1 MLNFFNYTHKGNNMN
16 KAEHVIEL
24 FKSHCNSS
32 TGKPNQWIGK
42 SNTYQFEIGRPTAN
56 GTINGVIRKLAGIDV
71 SGKEIWAVAGSIKID
86 LEGEFHRGTGIPRS
100 LMKDMTEQA
109 TFLYDQEKAAT
120 AIKTT
125 ATVTV

>member
-1 MLNFFNYTHKGNNMN
+1 MN

-24 FKSHCNSS
+24 FKAHCATS
-32 TGKPNQWIGK
+32 TGTQNSWIGK

-71 SGKEIWAVAGSIKID
+71 SGRQIWAVAGSIKVD

-100 LMKDMTEQA
+100 LMKEMTEQA
-109 TFLYDQEKAAT
+109 TFLYEQEKA
-120 AIKTT
+120 KTT
-125 ATVTV
+125 SAATVTV

>member
-1 MLNFFNYTHKGNNMN
+1 MN

-24 FKSHCNSS
+24 FKEHCMKS
-32 TGKPNQWIGK
+32 TGAPNTWIGK

-71 SGKEIWAVAGSIKID
+71 SGKQIWAVAGSIKVDI
-86 LEGEFHRGTGIPRS
+86 EGEFHRGTGIPRT
-100 LMKDMTEQA
+100 LMKELTSTASFLYEQA
-109 TFLYDQEKAAT
+109 KQPAVVA
-120 AIKTT
+120 

>member
-1 MLNFFNYTHKGNNMN
+1 MN

-24 FKSHCNSS
+24 FKSHCANS
-32 TGKPNQWIGK
+32 TGTQNSWIGK

-71 SGKEIWAVAGSIKID
+71 SGRQIWAVAGSIKVD

-100 LMKDMTEQA
+100 LMKEMTEQA
-109 TFLYDQEKAAT
+109 TFLYEQEKA
-120 AIKTT
+120 KTT
-125 ATVTV
+125 STTTVTV

>member
-1 MLNFFNYTHKGNNMN
+1 MN

-24 FKSHCNSS
+24 FKQHCANS
-32 TGKPNQWIGK
+32 TGVPNSWIGK

-71 SGKEIWAVAGSIKID
+71 SGRQIWAVAGSIKVD

-100 LMKDMTEQA
+100 LMKDLTEQA
-109 TFLYDQEKAAT
+109 TFLYEQEKKTAT
-120 AIKTT
+120 QP